1 MERGVAVVKVKE
13 EMDDGS
19 ERDSSKAVATDYTF
33 ELLFAFSLLI
43 CNCQGDL
50 GEFMRG
56 TGFQRSFSNKASSL
70 AQFMSFKTVHDVMGR
85 NSTDPVGVYQFN
97 MIDFSLNIQK
107 SLVPTEQGSANYAT
121 TAYPL
126 QNFNGISS
134 HLRNEVKEA
143 TTVNQH
149 KISVAM
155 NNPFFNNHVTPVSHN
170 TVASGGV
177 VTVSHSTVPFAA
189 SALPSVPKC
198 TSSSPAQLTI
208 FYAGTVNVFDDV
220 SPEKAHAIMFLAGDG
235 PPTNANT
242 VHGAEVVAQPSKQH
256 PQGGVNQPISASPMN
271 FKVGS
276 HFLLLHFCKFSHQ
289 AMFGSAAVPQAR
301 RASLAR
307 FLEKRKERVMNRA
320 PYDANRK
327 SPENITTP
335 EPSMGDSIVC
345 SLSGSKDDS

>member
-13 EMDDGS
+13 EMEDGS
-19 ERDSSKAVATDYTF
+19 ERDSSK
-33 ELLFAFSLLI
+33 
-43 CNCQGDL
+43 
-50 GEFMRG
+50 EFMRG

-70 AQFMSFKTVHDVMGR
+70 AQFMSFKTVHDVMRR
-85 NSTDPVGVYQFN
+85 NSTDPVGVYQKN
-97 MIDFSLNIQK
+97 
-107 SLVPTEQGSANYAT
+107 LVPTEQGSANYAT
-121 TAYPL
+121 TSYPL

-242 VHGAEVVAQPSKQH
+242 VHGAEVVVQPSKQH
-256 PQGGVNQPISASPMN
+256 PQGGVNQPISASPM
-271 FKVGS
+271 VPAMQTDSQVVTSLGS
-276 HFLLLHFCKFSHQ
+276 VAAAAAAAAVAVALIPS
-289 AMFGSAAVPQAR
+289 AVPQAR